1 MGHTYKDAI
10 LAQLPILS
18 RPARGHLVPFNTALF
33 LCATCGPVPIADSAL
48 MYKLRLELVQFL
60 LLSLREKTM
69 HHEAT
74 LPRRELES
82 SIPAR
87 RPGSCQQSCAF
98 ADSAIAVPVK
108 YGRHI
113 VPDYLRSS

>member
-1 MGHTYKDAI
+1 M
-10 LAQLPILS
+10 
-18 RPARGHLVPFNTALF
+18 
-33 LCATCGPVPIADSAL
+33 ADSAL
-48 MYKLRLELVQFL
+48 MYKLRLELIQFL
-60 LLSLREKTM
+60 LLSLREKTK
-69 HHEAT
+69 HYQAT

-108 YGRHI
+108 YGCHL
-113 VPDYLRSS
+113 VADYLRPKLVTSSCIFRILDIRTLKLAPFSGP